1 MADINSVL
9 IEGTVAGMS
18 RPYLRSDIHDR
29 VLEIGIRTDMDNGYE
44 PLEIAIQCYDSLS
57 DKAGKELENG
67 MKVRIAGKLRPVI
80 VNGNNTFCIEADC
93 LEYRRK

>member
-9 IEGTVAGMS
+9 IEGTVTGMS
-18 RPYLRSDIHDR
+18 RPHLRSDIHDR
-29 VLEIGIRTDMDNGYE
+29 VLEIEIRTDMDNGYE

-57 DKAGKELENG
+57 DKAEKELKNG